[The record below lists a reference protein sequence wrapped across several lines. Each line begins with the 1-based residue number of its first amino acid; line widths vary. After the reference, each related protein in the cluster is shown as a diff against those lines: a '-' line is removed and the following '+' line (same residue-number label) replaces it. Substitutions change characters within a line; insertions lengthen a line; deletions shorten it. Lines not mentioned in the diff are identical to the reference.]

1 MKVLFCGND
10 MYFGFAY
17 TKEEVERRRL
27 GTVVQCDRDKLSQEI
42 VDADVIVP
50 LMCRITKDLI
60 DKASRAKL
68 IIQYGAGVEGIDI
81 EYASAKGI
89 YVSNIASGDTGNAES
104 CAEMVV
110 FLLLGCLRR
119 VNQMQRAFREKRL
132 GVPIGD
138 MLKGKSVCIIGFGNI
153 AKALVP
159 RLAPFGV
166 DMFALRRHVG
176 KFDENDMDILKDV
189 GEVGRE
195 EDMRRILGKSD
206 IIVFTCSLNPSNQ
219 GMMNR
224 EFLSMCATPVM
235 IVNVARG
242 GLLDYDAVV
251 EGLAS
256 EKIRALGID
265 VQFEEPFDPDDP
277 VATHEAVYCTPHVAG
292 VTQTS
297 YRNMARIVADEA
309 EKVVLKGQ
317 EPSVIVLHQ

>member
-1 MKVLFCGND
+1 MHYG
-10 MYFGFAY
+10 YSY
-17 TKEEVERRRL
+17 TKEEVEKRQV
-27 GTVVQCDRDKLSQEI
+27 GTVVQCDRDNVAREI

-50 LMCRITKDLI
+50 LMCRMTKELI
-60 DKASRAKL
+60 DRAGRAKL

-81 EYASAKGI
+81 EYATAKGI
-89 YVSNIASGDTGNAES
+89 YVSNIASRDTGNAES

-119 VNQMQRAFREKRL
+119 VNQLQCAFRERRL

-138 MLKGKSVCIIGFGNI
+138 MLKGKSVCIVGFGNI

-159 RLAPFGV
+159 RLVPFGV
-166 DMFALRRHVG
+166 EMFALRRHVG
-176 KFDENDMDILKDV
+176 KFHETDMGILKDV
-189 GEVGRE
+189 GEIGRE
-195 EDMRRILGKSD
+195 EDMRRILGKSNV
-206 IIVFTCSLNPSNQ
+206 IVFTCSLNPSSQ

-224 EFLSMCATPVM
+224 EFLSMCAMPVI

-242 GLLDYDAVV
+242 GLLDYDTVV

-265 VQFEEPFDPDDP
+265 VQFDEPFDPDDP
-277 VATHEAVYCTPHVAG
+277 VARHDAVYCTPHVAG

-309 EKVVLKGQ
+309 EKVVLRGQ
-317 EPSVIVLHQ
+317 EPSVVVLHQ